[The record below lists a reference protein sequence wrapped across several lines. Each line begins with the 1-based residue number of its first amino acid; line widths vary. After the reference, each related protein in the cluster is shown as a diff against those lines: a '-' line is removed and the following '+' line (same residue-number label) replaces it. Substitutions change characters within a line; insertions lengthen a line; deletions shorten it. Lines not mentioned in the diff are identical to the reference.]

1 MEKIAFLNDP
11 AIIASIVSG
20 IFMLISGIMALYI
33 YRSKKKFKAKF
44 DRELESHKSWLDRKN
59 KEIQSQ
65 LDTKLELL
73 RIEYGTVFTKRLEV
87 IEDIYDRL
95 LQIQELYTMLS
106 SHDKNKEMNEE
117 SKKRLREAL
126 DNYNQ
131 FLYHFERKKL
141 YLSEELVGV
150 IMCFILS
157 VNFRLYEKYPNE
169 LKGNLSALSEKELS
183 VFNEGLNVFENISP
197 KEILNA
203 LENEFRTLIGVE
215 VASKNIR

>member
-1 MEKIAFLNDP
+1 MGFLNDS
-11 AIIASIVSG
+11 AIIASVISG
-20 IFMLISGIMALYI
+20 IFMLISGAMALYT

-44 DRELESHKSWLDRKN
+44 DKELESHKSWLDRRN

-87 IEDIYDRL
+87 IEEIYDRL
-95 LQIQELYTMLS
+95 LQVQEAYTIQS

-117 SKKRLREAL
+117 NVEKLKKIS

-131 FLYHFERKKL
+131 FWDYFEKKKI
-141 YLSEELVGV
+141 YLSENLAAA
-150 IMCFILS
+150 IKFYLIAITIKI
-157 VNFRLYEKYPNE
+157 FDKYPERIKE
-169 LKGNLSALSEKELS
+169 LNASEEQISAFKELS
-183 VFNEGLNVFENISP
+183 KSMAEEVALNP
-197 KEILNA
+197 TEILNA

-215 VASKNIR
+215 VASKKV